1 MTRPQIVVRLG
12 AGLALRWDRQHAWR
26 AVVVSVAVFLSS
38 FCLLVTLACVK
49 AASEAG
55 DRTTART
62 PMVIDTSD
70 RVADGLTMVER
81 GPIWHGYQV
90 PVVWLEPGESSTLVP
105 PGLRKIPDPGT
116 VAISP
121 GLEAAGFRKDSLGL
135 TVGDAGSG
143 ERGTIGLEGLGSA
156 SEFLVYA
163 RPAVGRQLGSD
174 GVRYTIKSFGIPPGF
189 SRSADPSR
197 EAFPWRLETDPPAPS
212 PLREGLTVGLL
223 IALPCFMLLWAAG
236 GALSGTRD
244 ARLRALDRL
253 GIGRGVRRAIG
264 AVETAVFAVPAAAAG
279 GLTGWL
285 WLRHLAGL
293 PARGLT
299 YEPGMLAVTGAE
311 SLGVSALTAAVAV
324 AFGARIAQARVR
336 HLRGRSGRRTGTSA
350 SRGALAALMVGLT
363 ALALSRFWSSP
374 PMLAI
379 GMVVVAVALPF
390 SIPAIV
396 RIAAQALPVRG
407 PSWWLA
413 TRRVV
418 ANPVGLSRP
427 AAAVALLIFTLV
439 GATGIQAKMMEPV
452 AGANDGTPV
461 ARLTWRGAQPS
472 DVTRLISAAG
482 SARVR
487 GTPSG
492 PGAPI
497 GSVEVSGSPTEI
509 DRVHA
514 LANGMFAAPML
525 LGGPALRFHLGSS
538 WLAPIIVLA
547 MLLLLIGALILL
559 GNRALSLVQEDVGM
573 LRSGIGLDE
582 VTSVQRKELALP
594 VGVAI
599 ALGTGCGL
607 VLLWAGA
614 LLDVTETPY
623 KWILAGVVTAT
634 ALCAAL
640 VWFVA
645 SLAVVNRVLDDG
657 RGHF

>member
-1 MTRPQIVVRLG
+1 MLPTRRPGRDVTRPQIVVRLG

-244 ARLRALDRL
+244 ARLRALERL
-253 GIGRGVRRAIG
+253 GIGRGGPSRDRRSG
-264 AVETAVFAVPAAAAG
+264 DRSLRCAG
-279 GLTGWL
+279 RSCRWADG
-285 WLRHLAGL
+285 
-293 PARGLT
+293 
-299 YEPGMLAVTGAE
+299 LAVATKSCRPSRTWIDLRARHARRYWRRVPRGKCAD
-311 SLGVSALTAAVAV
+311 SGGRRRVRSQDCASACPAPSRSKWSPHWDIGVTRSAGSPHGRSDRPGAVAV
-324 AFGARIAQARVR
+324 LVVATNAGNRNGRRRRGAPVLDTVDRSHSGAGAPSEGSVLVARYTTSCCQSGWPVTTCGCGRAPDLHARRCNRDPGKDDGTGCRRERRHPGCALDLARCPTERRNQTDLGGWIRPSARDTFGAR
-336 HLRGRSGRRTGTSA
+336 RTH
-350 SRGALAALMVGLT
+350 R
-363 ALALSRFWSSP
+363 
-374 PMLAI
+374 
-379 GMVVVAVALPF
+379 
-390 SIPAIV
+390 
-396 RIAAQALPVRG
+396 
-407 PSWWLA
+407 
-413 TRRVV
+413 
-418 ANPVGLSRP
+418 
-427 AAAVALLIFTLV
+427 
-439 GATGIQAKMMEPV
+439 EC
-452 AGANDGTPV
+452 
-461 ARLTWRGAQPS
+461 
-472 DVTRLISAAG
+472 
-482 SARVR
+482 
-487 GTPSG
+487 
-492 PGAPI
+492 
-497 GSVEVSGSPTEI
+497 
-509 DRVHA
+509 
-514 LANGMFAAPML
+514 
-525 LGGPALRFHLGSS
+525 GG
-538 WLAPIIVLA
+538 
-547 MLLLLIGALILL
+547 
-559 GNRALSLVQEDVGM
+559 
-573 LRSGIGLDE
+573 
-582 VTSVQRKELALP
+582 QR
-594 VGVAI
+594 
-599 ALGTGCGL
+599 
-607 VLLWAGA
+607 
-614 LLDVTETPY
+614 
-623 KWILAGVVTAT
+623 
-634 ALCAAL
+634 
-640 VWFVA
+640 
-645 SLAVVNRVLDDG
+645 
-657 RGHF
+657 